1 MSVTKGQVVEEAETV
16 GVVAPAK
23 QSFGAR
29 VGAHFKR
36 FWWAH
41 LIVFVVCVLV
51 ISLPV

>member
-1 MSVTKGQVVEEAETV
+1 MSVTKAHVEEAETGA

-41 LIVFVVCVLV
+41 LIFFVICVLV